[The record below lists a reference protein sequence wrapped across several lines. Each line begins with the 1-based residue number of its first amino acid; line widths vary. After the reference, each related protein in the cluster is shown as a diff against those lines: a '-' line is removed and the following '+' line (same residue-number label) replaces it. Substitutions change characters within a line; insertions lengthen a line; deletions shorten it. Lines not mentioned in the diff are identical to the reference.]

1 MLNNFKHWPVDH
13 PNFQR
18 GLYNAWDIVNR
29 CDGSHFMG
37 TLRRPRP
44 VNYAVDNCGCRTHP
58 CSCGSVRIPTAIPSR
73 PKDSLEYLDA
83 AKLSTNKATELV
95 ASLKKLGECK
105 TDGCGSSEPT
115 DCPTIEKLL
124 GMGDT
129 IYAIMSDNT
138 VMEVP
143 RSKLQLCDEKGLPT
157 QVVTD
162 AKKSDDSLLLTLTK
176 LETGEESTVTFTA
189 AVAPTVNNAT
199 ESAAGIV
206 RLATQQEAAAGTS
219 TNTAITPATLAN
231 ALVEKLK
238 DYATKTAMNEA
249 ITKALASYTTT
260 DGMNTAISNALKA
273 FQPPKGLDCDAI
285 KALSSSSW
293 KDGMTLLAQTKEGT
307 CVRLNSNGSVF
318 KDVAVDYSTDKV
330 SGNTG
335 DTNFVLSARVT
346 NNSTSPVEDVVL
358 TLVNPAGEGYSVTN
372 KSVSKSSN
380 TFEVTGDN
388 LVYRVA
394 SLGSGENFT
403 VRQTVRV
410 TEDGTYRFTSQVVS
424 NAVDIIENNNS
435 SSVAISAVSAID
447 PNYVATP
454 DCPPITVTHD
464 ASKIQLNML
473 RAANYASNTG
483 NHAYTGVGV
492 NAQLFNIVPTDKG
505 GLDGQSFIL
514 SGASSVVVYAYLARN
529 IAEENSFSSIT
540 SAGWV
545 MYDNVHTTIPG
556 HGITV
561 PSIDQM
567 ERTSLSTLDVYSNYT
582 FDARTGRLTINA
594 PDEPTRQV
602 VAVVVL
608 CRVGANCKWQ
618 GFNVR
623 AAKKLT
629 PYATR
634 ISNQGNAVVS
644 KSVITELENV
654 TSPSVIENPQ
664 DYAKWLKP
672 RAEGSTTA
680 TRFLS
685 IRTVRK
691 VERTSLR
698 LKAGTVYNITLEA
711 DIPLFNGYVVQGA
724 LKVTPAPNGQ
734 SVVISSTSALS
745 TADRV
750 NFPLLEIT
758 VEA

>member
-1 MLNNFKHWPVDH
+1 MLINFKHWPVDH

-44 VNYAVDNCGCRTHP
+44 VNYAVDNCGCHTHP

-73 PKDSLEYLDA
+73 PKDSLEYLDS
-83 AKLSTNKATELV
+83 AKLSPSKATELV

-105 TDGCGSSEPT
+105 TDGCDLKEPT

-138 VMEVP
+138 VMEIP

-162 AKKSDDSLLLTLTK
+162 AKKSDDSLLLTLTN
-176 LETGEESTVTFTA
+176 LDTGEESTVTFTP

-206 RLATQQEAAAGTS
+206 RLATQQEVTAGTS
-219 TNTAITPATLAN
+219 TNTAVTPATLA
-231 ALVEKLK
+231 
-238 DYATKTAMNEA
+238 EA
-249 ITKALASYTTT
+249 IKKALE
-260 DGMNTAISNALKA
+260 A

-285 KALSSSSW
+285 KALSSASW
-293 KDGMTLLAQTKEGT
+293 KDGMTLLAQTKEGV

-318 KDVAVDYSTDKV
+318 KDVAVDYSTDKI

-346 NNSTSPVEDVVL
+346 NNSASPVEDVVL
-358 TLVNPAGEGYSVTN
+358 TLVNPAGAGYTVTTT
-372 KSVSKSSN
+372 SISKSSN
-380 TFEVTGDN
+380 TFEVTGDK
-388 LVYRVA
+388 LVYRA
-394 SLGSGENFT
+394 ATLGSGENFT
-403 VRQTVRV
+403 IRQTVRV
-410 TEDGTYRFTSQVVS
+410 TEDGTYRFTAQVVS
-424 NAVDIIENNNS
+424 NALDIIENNNS
-435 SSVAISAVSAID
+435 SSVAISAVAAID
-447 PNYVATP
+447 PDYVATP
-454 DCPPITVTHD
+454 DCPPIKVTHD
-464 ASKIQLNML
+464 GTKIQLNML
-473 RAANYASNTG
+473 RAANLSSMDNNY
-483 NHAYTGVGV
+483 AYTGVGV
-492 NAQLFNIVPTDKG
+492 NAQMLNVVPTDKG
-505 GLDGQSFIL
+505 GLEGQSFIL
-514 SGASSVVVYAYLARN
+514 SGASSVVVYAFLNRN
-529 IAEENSFSSIT
+529 IAEENSFPSIT
-540 SAGWV
+540 SSGWV
-545 MYDNVHTTIPG
+545 LYDNVHTTVPG
-556 HGITV
+556 QGITV
-561 PSIDQM
+561 PSIDLM
-567 ERTSLSTLDVYSNYT
+567 EQTNLSTLNVYSNYT

-594 PDEPTRQV
+594 PDEPTRQI

-629 PYATR
+629 PYEARVT
-634 ISNQGNAVVS
+634 NPGNAVIS
-644 KSVITELENV
+644 KSVITDLENI
-654 TSPSVIENPQ
+654 TSPSEVENPLQ
-664 DYAKWLKP
+664 FVKWLKSKE
-672 RAEGSTTA
+672 EGTSVG
-680 TRFLS
+680 TRFTRLNS
-685 IRTVRK
+685 IRK
-691 VERTSLR
+691 VERTSIR

-711 DIPLFNGYVVQGA
+711 DIPIYNGYVVQGA
-724 LKVTPAPNGQ
+724 LKVTPASNGQ
-734 SVVISSTSALS
+734 SVTISSTSALS

>member
-1 MLNNFKHWPVDH
+1 MLINYKHWPVDH

-37 TLRRPRP
+37 TLRQPRP
-44 VNYAVDNCGCRTHP
+44 VNYAVDNCGCHTHP

-83 AKLSTNKATELV
+83 AKLSPSKATELV

-105 TDGCGSSEPT
+105 TDGCGSDDTKPTEPKE
-115 DCPTIEKLL
+115 CPTIEKLL

-138 VMEVP
+138 VMEIP

-162 AKKSDDSLLLTLTK
+162 AKKSDDSLLLTLTN
-176 LETGEESTVTFTA
+176 LETGEESTVTFTP
-189 AVAPTVNNAT
+189 AVAPTVDNAT

-206 RLATQQEAAAGTS
+206 RLATQQEVVAGTS
-219 TNTAITPATLAN
+219 TNTAVTPATLAH
-231 ALVEKLK
+231 ALAEKLK
-238 DYATKTAMNEA
+238 DYTTKVAMNEA
-249 ITKALASYTTT
+249 ISKALAE
-260 DGMNTAISNALKA
+260 

-285 KALSSSSW
+285 KALNTSAW
-293 KDGMTLLAQTKEGT
+293 KDGMTLLAQTKEGV
-307 CVRLNSNGSVF
+307 CIRLNSNGSVF

-346 NNSTSPVEDVVL
+346 NNSTSPVEGVVL
-358 TLVNPAGEGYSVTN
+358 TLVNPVGEGYTVTN

-388 LVYRVA
+388 LVYKVA
-394 SLGSGENFT
+394 TLGSGENFT

-410 TEDGTYRFTSQVVS
+410 SADGTYRFTAQVVS
-424 NAVDIIENNNS
+424 SAVDIIENNNS

-454 DCPPITVTHD
+454 DCPPIKVIHD

-473 RAANYASNTG
+473 RAANYASNIG
-483 NHAYTGVGV
+483 NHAYTGIGV
-492 NAQLFNIVPTDKG
+492 NAQLFNVLPTDKG

-529 IAEENSFSSIT
+529 MAEENSFSSNT

-567 ERTSLSTLDVYSNYT
+567 ERTSLSTLNVYSNYT

-629 PYATR
+629 PYAARVT
-634 ISNQGNAVVS
+634 NQGNAVVS
-644 KSVITELENV
+644 KSVITDLEDV

-672 RAEGSTTA
+672 SAEGSTTA

-685 IRTVRK
+685 IQTIRK

-711 DIPLFNGYVVQGA
+711 DIPIYDGYVVQGA

-750 NFPLLEIT
+750 NFPLLEVT

>member
-1 MLNNFKHWPVDH
+1 MLVNFTHWPVNH

-37 TLRRPRP
+37 TLRQPQP
-44 VNYAVDNCGCRTHP
+44 VNYAVVNCGCHTHP

-83 AKLSTNKATELV
+83 AKLSTAKATELV
-95 ASLKKLGECK
+95 TSLKKLGECK
-105 TDGCGSSEPT
+105 TDGCGSDEPT
-115 DCPTIEKLL
+115 NCPTIEKLL

-143 RSKLQLCDEKGLPT
+143 RTKLQLCDEKGLPT

-162 AKKSDDSLLLTLTK
+162 AKKSDDSLLLTLTN
-176 LETGEESTVTFTA
+176 LETGEESTVTFTP
-189 AVAPTVNNAT
+189 AVAT
-199 ESAAGIV
+199 ERSAGIV
-206 RLATQQEAAAGTS
+206 RLATQQEVTAGNS
-219 TNTAITPATLAN
+219 TDTAVTPATLAN
-231 ALVEKLK
+231 LLAEKLK
-238 DYATKTAMNEA
+238 AYATTEGMNDA
-249 ITKALASYTTT
+249 IRKALA
-260 DGMNTAISNALKA
+260 A

-285 KALSSSSW
+285 KALNTSAW
-293 KDGMTLLAQTKEGT
+293 KDGMTLLAQTKEGV

-358 TLVNPAGEGYSVTN
+358 TLVNPVGEGYTVTS
-372 KSVSKSSN
+372 KSVSKSSK
-380 TFEVTGDN
+380 TFEVAGDN
-388 LVYRVA
+388 LEYRVA

-410 TEDGTYRFTSQVVS
+410 ATDGTYRFTAQVVS

-447 PNYVATP
+447 PNYIATP
-454 DCPPITVTHD
+454 DCPPITVTHA

-473 RAANYASNTG
+473 RAAYMSSDVG
-483 NHAYTGVGV
+483 NHAYTS
-492 NAQLFNIVPTDKG
+492 NANPQMINIVPTDKG
-505 GLDGQSFIL
+505 GLEGQSFIL
-514 SGASSVVVYAYLARN
+514 SGASTVVVYAYVARS
-529 IAEENSFSSIT
+529 IAEENSFNYVT
-540 SAGWV
+540 TPGWA

-556 HGITV
+556 HGISV
-561 PSIDQM
+561 PSIDDM
-567 ERTSLSTLDVYSNYT
+567 ERRNLSTLNVYSNYT
-582 FDARTGRLTINA
+582 FDASTGRLTINA
-594 PDEPTRQV
+594 PDETNRQV

-618 GFNVR
+618 GFNAR
-623 AAKKLT
+623 AAKKLN
-629 PYATR
+629 PYESR
-634 ISNQGNAVVS
+634 VSNQGNAVVS
-644 KSVITELENV
+644 KSVITELVDVKSPTTVENAL
-654 TSPSVIENPQ
+654 
-664 DYAKWLKP
+664 DHAKWLKP
-672 RAEGSTTA
+672 IADGSTTA
-680 TRFLS
+680 TRFLG
-685 IRTVRK
+685 INMVRK
-691 VERTSLR
+691 VERTTLR

-724 LKVTPAPNGQ
+724 LKVTPAPNDQ
-734 SVVISSTSALS
+734 SVTITSTSALS

-750 NFPLLEIT
+750 NFPLLDIT

>member
-1 MLNNFKHWPVDH
+1 MLVNFKHWPVDH

-37 TLRRPRP
+37 TLRRPQP
-44 VNYAVDNCGCRTHP
+44 VNYAVDNCGCNTHP
-58 CSCGSVRIPTAIPSR
+58 CSCGSVRIMTAIPCR
-73 PKDSLEYLDA
+73 PKDSLEYLDT
-83 AKLSTNKATELV
+83 AKLSKSKASELV
-95 ASLKKLGECK
+95 DSLKKLGECK
-105 TDGCGSSEPT
+105 ANECKSGDSD

-143 RSKLQLCDEKGLPT
+143 RNKLQLCDAQGLPS
-157 QVVTD
+157 QVVTNV
-162 AKKSDDSLLLTLTK
+162 KKSDDSLLLTLTNLK
-176 LETGEESTVTFTA
+176 TGEESTVTFT
-189 AVAPTVNNAT
+189 
-199 ESAAGIV
+199 
-206 RLATQQEAAAGTS
+206 
-219 TNTAITPATLAN
+219 PA
-231 ALVEKLK
+231 
-238 DYATKTAMNEA
+238 
-249 ITKALASYTTT
+249 S
-260 DGMNTAISNALKA
+260 
-273 FQPPKGLDCDAI
+273 KGLDCEAI
-285 KALSSSSW
+285 KALNVSSW
-293 KDGMTLLAQTKEGT
+293 KNGMTLLAQTREGD

-358 TLVNPAGEGYSVTN
+358 TLVNPVGNGYNILTTAI
-372 KSVSKSSN
+372 SKSSN
-380 TFEVTGDN
+380 SFEVTGDK

-403 VRQTVRV
+403 IRQTVRV
-410 TEDGTYRFTSQVVS
+410 TEDGTYRFTAQVVS
-424 NAVDIIENNNS
+424 NAIDIIENNNS
-435 SSVAISAVSAID
+435 SSVAISAVAAID
-447 PNYVATP
+447 PDYVATP
-454 DCPPITVTHD
+454 DCPPIKVTHD
-464 ASKIQLNML
+464 ATKIQLNML
-473 RAANYASNTG
+473 RATNLSSNNTNYS
-483 NHAYTGVGV
+483 YTGSGT
-492 NAQLFNIVPTDKG
+492 NAQMLNVVPTDKG

-514 SGASSVVVYAYLARN
+514 AGASSVVVYAFLNRD
-529 IAEENSFSSIT
+529 IAEDNSFPSISS
-540 SAGWV
+540 SAWV
-545 MYDNVHTTIPG
+545 LYDNVHTTVPG
-556 HGITV
+556 QGITV

-567 ERTSLSTLDVYSNYT
+567 ERTNLSTLNVYSNYT

-594 PDEPTRQV
+594 PEESNRQI

-629 PYATR
+629 PYSVR
-634 ISNQGNAVVS
+634 ISNKDNAVTS
-644 KSVITELENV
+644 KTIITDLEGI
-654 TSPSVIENPQ
+654 TSPSTVENPVQ
-664 DYAKWLKP
+664 YVKWLKS
-672 RAEGSTTA
+672 REEGTSVG
-680 TRFLS
+680 TRFASLKS
-685 IRTVRK
+685 IRK
-691 VERTSLR
+691 VERTSIR
-698 LKAGTVYNITLEA
+698 LKAGTVYNITLDA
-711 DIPLFNGYVVQGA
+711 DIPIYNGYVVQGA
-724 LKVTPAPNGQ
+724 LKLTPSTDGQ
-734 SVVISSTSALS
+734 SIAISSTSALS